1 MTWHFLKN
9 LWNFFTRRADRISLL
24 LRKYALKYQG
34 VSPLDL
40 SVKIISTSY
49 EFSEYLDL
57 PEGFV
62 VKAFAHYKAMGEI

>member
-1 MTWHFLKN
+1 MRN
-9 LWNFFTRRADRISLL
+9 GDRISLL
-24 LRKYALKYQG
+24 LRKYALKYQS

-57 PEGFV
+57 PEEFV